1 MCFYLDY
8 FVCGFFLK
16 NELQNAAKIMKKIS
30 DFFETEE
37 IFLIDSQIKFGREP
51 LRIAHVTL

>member
-51 LRIAHVTL
+51 L